1 MSFLLTTRYELFE
14 DIMTSSG
21 AAYISDERARHRP
34 LTQAPYSERDKYAPL
49 VLFEGGGDRRG
60 HYTLMLTDQFMV
72 ESAQMAA
79 FEAGGREG
87 CGYSWADVAL
97 HGIRTKMPKVEERVG
112 MDPEA
117 GMFVAYGEDLVALQQ
132 LGAMLRDVFHDP
144 KTLQSWVK
152 AAPFEYD

>member
-1 MSFLLTTRYELFE
+1 
-14 DIMTSSG
+14 MTSSG
-21 AAYISDERARHRP
+21 AAYISDERTRHRP

-49 VLFEGGGDRRG
+49 VLFEGDGDRRG
-60 HYTLMLTDQFMV
+60 NYTLMLTDQFMV